1 MYCDS
6 AVIRNHL
13 CFLTRGRTFIC
24 PKRSPNILPSS
35 KGEGGGNRALKVNF
49 VCLHGSINV
58 TTHVLALKRVHELE
72 GILICPF

>member
-1 MYCDS
+1 MS
-6 AVIRNHL
+6 
-13 CFLTRGRTFIC
+13 
-24 PKRSPNILPSS
+24 KRSPNILPSS
-35 KGEGGGNRALKVNF
+35 EGEKGGNPALKVNF